1 MQQMT
6 DADMNI
12 DIGQDLHVENV
23 VREKDLVLDQ
33 EVEIEGDEGEIASK
47 FF

>member
-1 MQQMT
+1 MT

-33 EVEIEGDEGEIASK
+33 KVEIEGDEGEIAPK

>member
-6 DADMNI
+6 DANMNI

-33 EVEIEGDEGEIASK
+33 EVEIEGDEGEIAPK

>member
-1 MQQMT
+1 MRRMT

-33 EVEIEGDEGEIASK
+33 EVEIEGDEGEIAPK

>member
-1 MQQMT
+1 MRRMT

-33 EVEIEGDEGEIASK
+33 EVEIEGDEEEIAPK